1 MSLRSLKR
9 LFLVFALPLLL
20 NSCASS
26 RGIPMPVQTGE
37 QAEARALLLESAK
50 AHGLDAWQSI
60 RDISVS
66 YVGEWSGLVSKL
78 QPTLIDAD
86 FRQGSQ
92 ERLMLGEPSIIA
104 QRHNGA
110 GGDKQVIRMATG
122 VTVFYNGTSTAD
134 AGKKAAAALVADG
147 YRMFLTGP
155 FYFLSGNLHLEMG
168 EPGEVDGRECL
179 ALIAVRRPGHG
190 LSTEDSYLLYIDR
203 EEKLLRRVR
212 FSMEGLDSTRGA
224 IAEVDFF
231 DHQKIAGVL
240 WPTRFHERLK
250 KPIPNLPVHDWHLTG
265 LDINRG
271 MQAAEISGIVF
282 SGRALAPATALPA
295 P

>member
-1 MSLRSLKR
+1 MYR
-9 LFLVFALPLLL
+9 LSPKQLLLALALPLLL
-20 NSCASS
+20 SACAS
-26 RGIPMPVQTGE
+26 RGIPQPVLTGE
-37 QAEARALLLESAK
+37 QPEARSLLLESAR

-66 YVGEWSGLVSKL
+66 YAGEWYGLVSKV

-92 ERLMLGEPSIIA
+92 ERLILGESPIIA
-104 QRHNGA
+104 QQHVGP
-110 GGDKQVIRMATG
+110 GGNKQVIRPAVG
-122 VTVFYNGTSTAD
+122 VEVFYNGEATTNTE
-134 AGKKAAAALVADG
+134 KKAAAALVADG

-168 EPGEVDGRECL
+168 EPEEVDGRACVTL
-179 ALIAVRRPGHG
+179 VAVRRPGHG
-190 LSTEDSYLLYIDR
+190 LSTEDRYQLFIDR
-203 EEKLLRRVR
+203 EDKLLRRVR
-212 FSMEGLDSTRGA
+212 LSMEGLDSTKGA

-231 DHQKIAGVL
+231 EHQKIAGVV

-250 KPIPNLPVHDWHLTG
+250 KPIPNLPVHDWRLTG

-271 MQAAEISGIVF
+271 MQATEISGTDF
-282 SGRALAPATALPA
+282 NGRALAPANALSA
-295 P
+295 H